1 MSPEVGERRFSSH
14 LRNRATVA
22 TVAAV
27 VALCGGL
34 AWLSWLV
41 AGPPNDLLAI
51 IVLSV
56 LGIASWLLREPDV
69 GSRVQ
74 LSFISI
80 VLLAAVAIVGPLGA
94 AIIGAVATVIQLD
107 RHPPIVRLFNVALFS
122 TLGSA
127 GGLIYVLSGGAT
139 AVDEVVGAGSL
150 LMHVGLPMII
160 ADVVQCALNAVLLAF
175 VMRASAGT
183 PIRTQVAKLLGTT
196 GLAYIGYGIIG
207 FLFVV
212 LWIPARVG
220 WFSAILVLAPLFV
233 ARWAFAQYGDEL
245 RAHER
250 TLRALVTAVE
260 IKEPQNQGHSER
272 VAQLSEW
279 LAESLGLGHK
289 EIQDIRTAGMLH
301 DIGKVSVPTPL
312 LRGRRKLTDDE
323 LVILADHARAGVELV
338 DDIDF
343 VAGSLDGIAHHHER
357 YDGRGYPAGLAGERI
372 PLAARVVAVADAF
385 DALTSRRSYRAA
397 HPVEDAVRLVRERA
411 GTHLDPDVVEAL
423 DRVVARHG
431 WQPTVG
437 SDELV
442 ATSGVATDHDDP
454 EMSDFFAERGDLRA
468 RLRAFVDEQE
478 DPGQRVQRGHTH
490 SEGESPTSEQAGHG
504 HRHVGGRV

>member
-1 MSPEVGERRFSSH
+1 VSGANGGKRPSDGYTSP
-14 LRNRATVA
+14 ATRLAVA
-22 TVAAV
+22 SMCVAGAV
-27 VALCGGL
+27 PFA
-34 AWLSWLV
+34 LSWFHF
-41 AGPPNDLLAI
+41 GPPRDWLGLVTCVA
-51 IVLSV
+51 
-56 LGIASWLLREPDV
+56 LGIASWLLRETNV
-69 GSRVQ
+69 GARVQ

-80 VLLAAVAIVGPLGA
+80 ITLAAAVIVGPVGA
-94 AIIGAVATVIQLD
+94 GIVGITATLIQFD
-107 RHPPIVRLFNVALFS
+107 RERVVVRVFNVGLFTCMATMTALVY
-122 TLGSA
+122 LWA
-127 GGLIYVLSGGAT
+127 GG
-139 AVDEVVGAGSL
+139 VVGAAGVEGPL
-150 LMHVGLPMII
+150 PLIRHVGIPLMI
-160 ADVVQCALNAVLLAF
+160 ADVAQCLINAGALAAILRVATG
-175 VMRASAGT
+175 VPMRMQAW
-183 PIRTQVAKLLGTT
+183 KLLSTSGP
-196 GLAYIGYGIIG
+196 AYIGYGIIG

-212 LWIPARVG
+212 LWIPAHVG
-220 WFSAILVLAPLFV
+220 WFSAVLVLAPLFV

-260 IKEPQNQGHSER
+260 IKEPHNQGHSER
-272 VAQLSEW
+272 VARLSEW

-301 DIGKVSVPTPL
+301 DIGKVSVPTRL
-312 LRGRRKLTDDE
+312 LRGRRALTDDE
-323 LVILADHARAGVELV
+323 LVLLADHARAGVELV

-357 YDGRGYPAGLAGERI
+357 YDGRGYPAGLAGDRI

-397 HPVEDAVRLVRERA
+397 HGVDDAVRLVEERA

-442 ATSGVATDHDDP
+442 DTSGVAMDHDDP
-454 EMSDFFAERGDLRA
+454 EMSDFFAERSDLRA
-468 RLRAFVDEQE
+468 RLRGFVDGQE
-478 DPGQRVQRGHTH
+478 DQGQRGPHDQTDGDQRH
-490 SEGESPTSEQAGHG
+490 PDEQAGHG

>member
-1 MSPEVGERRFSSH
+1 MSPEAGERRISSH

-34 AWLSWLV
+34 AWVSWLV
-41 AGPPNDLLAI
+41 AGPPRDTLAL
-51 IVLSV
+51 VV
-56 LGIASWLLREPDV
+56 LGVLGMASWILREPDV
-69 GSRVQ
+69 GARVQ

-80 VLLAAVAIVGPLGA
+80 VLLAAVAIVGPFGA
-94 AIIGAVATVIQLD
+94 AIVGAVATVIQLD
-107 RHPPIVRLFNVALFS
+107 RHPLIVRLFNVALFS
-122 TLGSA
+122 SLGSA
-127 GGLIYVLSGGAT
+127 GGLVYLLSGAPT
-139 AVDEVVGAGSL
+139 AVDEVVGAGPL
-150 LMHVGLPMII
+150 LLHVGVPMIV
-160 ADVVQCALNAVLLAF
+160 ADVVQCVLNAVLLAF

-196 GLAYIGYGIIG
+196 GMAYIGYGIIG

-220 WFSAILVLAPLFV
+220 WFSAVLVLAPLFV

-260 IKEPQNQGHSER
+260 TKEPQNQGHSER
-272 VAQLSEW
+272 VARLSEW

-289 EIQDIRTAGMLH
+289 EIQDVRTAGMLH

-323 LVILADHARAGVELV
+323 LVLLADHARAGVELV
-338 DDIDF
+338 NDIDF
-343 VAGSLDGIAHHHER
+343 VAGSLEGIAHHHER
-357 YDGRGYPAGLAGERI
+357 FDGRGYPAGLAGDQI
-372 PLAARVVAVADAF
+372 PLSARIVAVADAF
-385 DALTSRRSYRAA
+385 DALTCRRSYREA
-397 HPVEDAVRLVRERA
+397 HTVEEALVVVRERA
-411 GTHLDPDVVEAL
+411 GTHLDPEVAEAL
-423 DRVVARHG
+423 DRVVSRHG
-431 WQPTVG
+431 WQPTLGADTV
-437 SDELV
+437 LPTTV
-442 ATSGVATDHDDP
+442 VATDHDDP
-454 EMSDFFAERGDLRA
+454 EMSDYFAERTDLRL
-468 RLRAFVDEQE
+468 RLRNLLD
-478 DPGQRVQRGHTH
+478 GHGAEAAPEPPHETH
-490 SEGESPTSEQAGHG
+490 AREQADSG

>member
-1 MSPEVGERRFSSH
+1 MHSPVTVSYVSVVGV
-14 LRNRATVA
+14 L
-22 TVAAV
+22 
-27 VALCGGL
+27 ALAL
-34 AWLSWLV
+34 VWLGVKV
-41 AGPPNDLLAI
+41 AGTPEHVFALG
-51 IVLSV
+51 VLSA
-56 LGIASWLLREPDV
+56 LAIASWLLREPDV
-69 GSRVQ
+69 GSRIP
-74 LSFISI
+74 LSFLSI
-80 VLLAAVAIVGPLGA
+80 ILLAAAVITGPVGA
-94 AIIGAVATVIQLD
+94 AVVGAVATLIQFK
-107 RHPPIVRLFNVALFS
+107 PEPVIVRVFNVALFS
-122 TLGSA
+122 AMGA
-127 GGLIYVLSGGAT
+127 VGGLVYLWVGGAS
-139 AVDEVVGAGSL
+139 DISSL
-150 LMHVGLPMII
+150 MEPAPVLLRVGLPMMI
-160 ADVVQCALNAVLLAF
+160 ADVVQCLLNAALIALVL
-175 VMRASAGT
+175 RITTGT
-183 PIRTQVAKLLGTT
+183 PFRTQVAKLLGTT
-196 GLAYIGYGIIG
+196 GMAYIGYGIIG